1 MKIFSPV
8 LLTCLLTVPAFAQDA
23 KSNAAPDLRKI
34 DSAEVHT
41 IGRAFSVAAGVVRA
55 PFVLTNGYISQSVQ
69 NDVTTDGKAI
79 YNFTITNAGDY
90 LIKASVN
97 APDES
102 ANSFY
107 VNIDA
112 DPEDPAM
119 IWDIDPTSGF
129 EERTVSWR
137 GGGTAESDEFAP
149 KRFTLTAGA
158 HKLIIVGREVDTQLK
173 TLTIVPAPAVP
184 AAKEAEKK

>member
-8 LLTCLLTVPAFAQDA
+8 LLACLLSILAFAQDA
-23 KSNAAPDLRKI
+23 KSYAAPELKKI
-34 DSAEVHT
+34 ESAEVHT
-41 IGRAFSVAAGVVRA
+41 PGHTFSVAAGTVRA

-90 LIKASVN
+90 VIKASVN

-112 DPEDPAM
+112 DPEDPTM
-119 IWDIDPTSGF
+119 IWDVDPTSGF
-129 EERTVSWR
+129 EERTVNWR
-137 GGGTAESDEFAP
+137 GGGTAESDEIVP
-149 KRFTLTAGA
+149 KRFTLTAGS

-173 TLTIVPAPAVP
+173 SLTIVPAPP
-184 AAKEAEKK
+184 APTK